1 MAIVVLTN
9 AYVSLAGVD
18 ISSFTRSVTIS
29 TTYETIDTTKVGDTD
44 RSVIAGLAT
53 NAVSLEL
60 MQDFASSQLE
70 QLIYPT
76 NATKK
81 LGTSVAMEVR
91 PQNTTVSATNPKY
104 TFNAV
109 ITAWTSLNAAV
120 GSLSTVQATWPISGA
135 ISKATS

>member
-1 MAIVVLTN
+1 MAKIVLTN
-9 AYVSLAGVD
+9 AFVSLASVD

-29 TTYETIDTTKVGDTD
+29 TTYETIDTTKVGDSD
-44 RSVIAGLAT
+44 RSVIAGIAT
-53 NAVSLEL
+53 NAITLDL

-91 PQNTTVSATNPKY
+91 PQNASVSPTNPKY
-104 TFNAV
+104 NFDAV
-109 ITAWTSLNAAV
+109 ITSWSSINAAV
-120 GSLSTVQATWPISGA
+120 GALSTIQVTWPISGE
-135 ISKATS
+135 ISKSIS

>member
-1 MAIVVLTN
+1 MAKIVLTN
-9 AYVSLAGVD
+9 AFVSLASVD

-29 TTYETIDTTKVGDTD
+29 TTYETIDTTKVGASD
-44 RSVIAGLAT
+44 RSVIAGIAT
-53 NAVSLEL
+53 NSITLDL

-91 PQNTTVSATNPKY
+91 PQNASVSATNPKY
-104 TFNAV
+104 TFDAV
-109 ITAWTSLNAAV
+109 ITSWSSINAAV
-120 GSLSTVQATWPISGA
+120 GALSTIQVTWPISGE
-135 ISKATS
+135 ISKSIS

>member
-1 MAIVVLTN
+1 MAKIVLTN
-9 AYVSLAGVD
+9 AYISFAGVD
-18 ISSFTRSVTIS
+18 ISSFCRSVSIS

-44 RSVIAGLAT
+44 RSMIAGIAT
-53 NAVSLEL
+53 NSVTLEL
-60 MQDFASSQLE
+60 MNDFASSQLE
-70 QLIYPT
+70 QLVYPN

-91 PQNTTVSATNPKY
+91 PQNATVTSTNPKY

-109 ITAWTSLNAAV
+109 VTSWSSVNASV
-120 GSLSTVQATWPISGA
+120 GSLSTVQVTWPISGA

>member
-1 MAIVVLTN
+1 MAKIVLTN
-9 AYVSLAGVD
+9 AFISLAGVD
-18 ISSFTRSVTIS
+18 ISSFARSVTIS
-29 TTYETIDTTKVGDTD
+29 TTYETIDTTKVGDSD
-44 RSVIAGLAT
+44 RSVIAGVAT
-53 NAVSLEL
+53 NSITLEL
-60 MQDFASSQLE
+60 MQDFASNQLE

-104 TFNAV
+104 TFNAL
-109 ITAWTSLNAAV
+109 ITSWTSLNGAV
-120 GSLSTVQATWPISGA
+120 GALSTVQVSWPISGA

>member
-1 MAIVVLTN
+1 MAKIVLTN
-9 AYVSLAGVD
+9 AYISLAGVD
-18 ISSFTRSVTIS
+18 ISSFARSVTIS
-29 TTYETIDTTKVGDTD
+29 TTYETIDTTKVGDSD
-44 RSVIAGLAT
+44 RSVIAGVAT
-53 NAVSLEL
+53 NSITLDL

-81 LGTSVAMEVR
+81 LGTTVAMEVR
-91 PQNTTVSATNPKY
+91 PQNATVSATNPKY

-109 ITAWTSLNAAV
+109 ITSWSSINAAV
-120 GSLSTVQATWPISGA
+120 GALSTIQVTWPISGA